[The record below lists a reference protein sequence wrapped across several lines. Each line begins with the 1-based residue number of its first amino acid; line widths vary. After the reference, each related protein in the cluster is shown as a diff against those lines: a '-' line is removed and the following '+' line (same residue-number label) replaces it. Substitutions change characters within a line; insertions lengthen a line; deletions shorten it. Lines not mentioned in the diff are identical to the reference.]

1 MRVDVLT
8 TLAEILFEQRDLERA
23 VAIHREI
30 LEHSVRHSGANHPS
44 ALAVQADLA
53 ARSYS
58 NLARMRKLPHSSAKR
73 SKLPERIYERR
84 GDLDS
89 ANRLFT
95 DDLTWLLT
103 EDPSAGTPR
112 RPADPRGVSTVSL

>member
-1 MRVDVLT
+1 
-8 TLAEILFEQRDLERA
+8 
-23 VAIHREI
+23 
-30 LEHSVRHSGANHPS
+30 
-44 ALAVQADLA
+44 
-53 ARSYS
+53 
-58 NLARMRKLPHSSAKR
+58 MRKLPHSSAKH

>member
-1 MRVDVLT
+1 MRVDLLT

-30 LEHSVRHSGANHPS
+30 LEHSVPAPIIHPPLRS
-44 ALAVQADLA
+44 RPIWL
-53 ARSYS
+53 RSYS
-58 NLARMRKLPHSSAKR
+58 NLARMRKLPHSSAKP